1 MPFRKPCAKCGKKFQ
16 PNTNQNMQCDKCREE
31 NYKKK
36 KKIK

>member
-16 PNTNQNMQCDKCREE
+16 PNTSQNMLCDECR
-31 NYKKK
+31 KKSYRK